1 MKKVLFVV
9 IAIALMV
16 SCSNKKNNQ
25 VDSLVK
31 EAEKIEKAMED
42 APTAKTVAKKI
53 FNVKSG
59 YVKYK
64 SLAAGMEMTREM
76 WFDDYGTLQYEENYM
91 IMMGQKTGS
100 SAIVRDGYRYDWS
113 FNTNEGTKN
122 KFYTAEYVEFEN
134 VSKED
139 IERYKMKDHGYET
152 IAGKKCRKVSV
163 EKPVVATTWT
173 WEGLPIK
180 TTTQFAGNDVI
191 MEALE
196 VREEAIPASRFEI
209 PSGITFTEM

>member
-1 MKKVLFVV
+1 MKRTLFFG
-9 IAIALMV
+9 IAIALLV

-31 EAEKIEKAMED
+31 EAGKIEKAMED
-42 APTAKTVAKKI
+42 APAATTVAKKI

-64 SLAAGMEMTREM
+64 NEAIGMEMTREL

-91 IMMGQKTGS
+91 EMMGQKTGG

-113 FNTNEGTKN
+113 FNSTEGSKN
-122 KFYTAEYVEFEN
+122 KFYTAEYVEFEK
-134 VSKED
+134 VSKDD

-152 IAGKKCRKVSV
+152 VAGKKCRKVSV

-180 TTTQFAGNDVI
+180 TTTQFSGKDVI

-196 VREEAIPASRFEI
+196 VKEEAVQSSRFEI